1 MRKLLTIL
9 LVLPSLVLASGG
21 PKYGFDDPKL
31 DDEINNIYQEL
42 SHLKGTIRSSGV
54 LGTPTNDNA
63 IAGRIGQVISSS
75 SDGATISPSNTG
87 IDVTSI
93 PLTPGDWM
101 VFGYAVF
108 RSNGATWTNDDLMIA
123 TLSGDT
129 FAEATGDNGYIT
141 EAWASSA
148 LTPLDRGVFGSRRM
162 LIAVNTTVYL
172 KLRVIYSA
180 GGPPSSRWNRIMAV
194 RIR

>member
-1 MRKLLTIL
+1 MRRPLAIL
-9 LVLPSLVLASGG
+9 LVLPALAFAASG
-21 PKYGFDDPKL
+21 PKYSYSDPKL
-31 DDEINNIYQEL
+31 DDEMNNIFQEL
-42 SHLKGTIRSSGV
+42 SHLRGTIRSSNV
-54 LGTPTNDNA
+54 IGTPTNDNA

-123 TLSGDT
+123 LLSGDT

-141 EAWASSA
+141 EQWASSA
-148 LTPLDRGVFGSRRM
+148 LTPLDRGVFGSRRIS
-162 LIAVNTTVYL
+162 IAVNTTVYL